1 MTVITQIP
9 VVTLRDI
16 VVYTHGVLPL
26 FIGTQKSIS
35 ALEQAQENDPD
46 KQVLLVAKRDPDNE
60 DPGPSDLFEF
70 GTVASVVQ
78 LIRMPDKTIKILV
91 EGGHRALVSRV
102 EDNGE
107 YLIADAE
114 TIEEEELPSNDS
126 DELVR
131 SVLTIF
137 DQYTQLSKKSPTRS
151 HDVIV
156 AHLRT
161 WSFD

>member
-16 VVYTHGVLPL
+16 VVYPHGVLPL

-107 YLIADAE
+107 
-114 TIEEEELPSNDS
+114 
-126 DELVR
+126 
-131 SVLTIF
+131 
-137 DQYTQLSKKSPTRS
+137 
-151 HDVIV
+151 
-156 AHLRT
+156 
-161 WSFD
+161 